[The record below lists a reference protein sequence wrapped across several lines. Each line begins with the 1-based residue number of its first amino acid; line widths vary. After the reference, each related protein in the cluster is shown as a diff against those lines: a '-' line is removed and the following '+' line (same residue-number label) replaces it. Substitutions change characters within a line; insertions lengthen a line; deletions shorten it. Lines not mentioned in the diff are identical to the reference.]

1 MPALDRPYVQ
11 AIREAP
17 TAREKI
23 AIHAEA
29 VARMGPRTAPI
40 FAVLTQAAGSD
51 ATCRAL
57 AKELAGRRAANMR
70 LFAADLRATGALRE
84 DLSDAQVADI
94 VWSLNS
100 PEYFTLLVSGRGWTP
115 GEFADYL
122 RDVWCRLL
130 LADPVG

>member
-1 MPALDRPYVQ
+1 
-11 AIREAP
+11 
-17 TAREKI
+17 
-23 AIHAEA
+23 
-29 VARMGPRTAPI
+29 
-40 FAVLTQAAGSD
+40 
-51 ATCRAL
+51 
-57 AKELAGRRAANMR
+57 MR

-84 DLSDAQVADI
+84 GLSDAQVADI

-115 GEFADYL
+115 EEFADYL